1 MAPTLLMLRVLG
13 ATMSQDGS
21 IKIRTL
27 PRQNE
32 TKKGEK
38 SETQQPA
45 PQPPRWIIY
54 VGTVSVVLLLAALF
68 IPAGQKAARRNL
80 SSTVAKVEPAK
91 PSSSDSV
98 NRHLQDTAAKREMM
112 VRVREMENM
121 KVSGNLEADE
131 YASTPEQL
139 NQGVQFD
146 QEDSAERV
154 YADLNEDAQT
164 GYDNELPED
173 KINARLATRR
183 WVNQLEREERRLFIR
198 NYIRNAYEQGYEVQ
212 IDKNLIV
219 VGVKKINKVEKVNIE
234 SVLDKLAQQGL

>member
-1 MAPTLLMLRVLG
+1 
-13 ATMSQDGS
+13 MSQDGS

-32 TKKGEK
+32 PKK
-38 SETQQPA
+38 SEKTESAKQTA

-54 VGTVSVVLLLAALF
+54 VGTVSVVLLLATLF
-68 IPAGQKAARRNL
+68 IPAGKNSAQRNL
-80 SSTVAKVEPAK
+80 SSTTAKVAPAAAK
-91 PSSSDSV
+91 PSASDAV
-98 NRHLQDTAAKREMM
+98 NRHLQDTAAKHEMM

-131 YASTPEQL
+131 YATTPEQM

-146 QEDSAERV
+146 QDDSAERV

-164 GYDNELPED
+164 SYDNELPED

-212 IDKNLIV
+212 IDKNLVV

-234 SVLDKLAQQGL
+234 SVLDKLAQQGM